1 MNVTDQWPG
10 TVRKAVL
17 GAVVAGYGLALA
29 AFLIP
34 IIGGDFTI
42 WSELPGA
49 IVIAA
54 VVAVPP
60 TLAALSMRNRSLL
73 LLPAGVLGLAGALGL
88 LSIFGLPLVILGL
101 IWFWAYLKVAP
112 RDHFLRKFGMVL
124 VPLLWLGAFVALFIH
139 LDPQCEQ
146 RLSDGTVQQVDPV
159 IRGFESG
166 WAWEVDTS
174 TFSGSGIV
182 SADVAFEA
190 CASDTVVPWEAAL
203 SMLLSTASVAVAWL
217 LGGTTNPEDADL
229 SRETQPLDS
238 AD

>member
-1 MNVTDQWPG
+1 
-10 TVRKAVL
+10 
-17 GAVVAGYGLALA
+17 VVVGYGLALA
-29 AFLIP
+29 AFVFR

-60 TLAALSMRNRSLL
+60 TLAALSMRNRPLL

-88 LSIFGLPLVILGL
+88 LSIFGFPLVILGL

-112 RDHFLRKFGMVL
+112 RGHLLRKFGMVL
-124 VPLLWLGAFVALFIH
+124 VPLLWLGAFIALFVH

-174 TFSGSGIV
+174 TFSGGSGIV
-182 SADVAFEA
+182 SADVEFEA
-190 CASDTVVPWEAAL
+190 CSSDTVVPWEAAL

-217 LGGTTNPEDADL
+217 LGGTTNLDDAD
-229 SRETQPLDS
+229 SPREAQPLDS